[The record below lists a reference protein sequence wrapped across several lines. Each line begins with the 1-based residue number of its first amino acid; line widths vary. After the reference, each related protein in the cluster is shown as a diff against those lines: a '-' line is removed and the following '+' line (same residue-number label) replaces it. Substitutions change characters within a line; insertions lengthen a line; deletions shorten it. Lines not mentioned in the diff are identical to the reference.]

1 MIHIFVTR
9 NYSKETLKDLLEY
22 INTNVDREL
31 TYGLNTEYDKDKY
44 DKDVVVE
51 TDDPI
56 DEEIVLELS
65 GIDTFKDDLLILIE
79 EQYCKAFL
87 NGHHAIIRGYVEER
101 F

>member
-9 NYSKETLKDLLEY
+9 NYSKETLGDLLNY
-22 INTNVDREL
+22 INTTVDREL
-31 TYGLNTEYDKDKY
+31 TYGINTEY

-65 GIDTFKDDLLILIE
+65 GISHFKGDLLILIE

-87 NGHHAIIRGYVEER
+87 NGHHAIIRGYIEER